1 MAWVTGVNGLI
12 GSEIVRQGQDE
23 LRWKSKA
30 LGRAELDLL
39 KPERIAPL
47 VRTEKPGAIIH
58 CAALS
63 KSPACEADPDL
74 ARKIN
79 VDATRALVEA
89 AAGIPFLFFSTD
101 LVFDGR
107 KGNYRE
113 DDEPNPLSVY
123 AETKREA
130 EEIVRQHPGHIIVR
144 ISLTGGKSPTGDRG
158 FNEEMRNAPCIA
170 VSRAPSGYH

>member
-1 MAWVTGVNGLI
+1 MPPQQIHSVAWVTGVNGLI

-74 ARKIN
+74 PYF
-79 VDATRALVEA
+79 VFHAL
-89 AAGIPFLFFSTD
+89 
-101 LVFDGR
+101 
-107 KGNYRE
+107 
-113 DDEPNPLSVY
+113 NP
-123 AETKREA
+123 
-130 EEIVRQHPGHIIVR
+130 
-144 ISLTGGKSPTGDRG
+144 KSPG
-158 FNEEMRNAPCIA
+158 
-170 VSRAPSGYH
+170 VK